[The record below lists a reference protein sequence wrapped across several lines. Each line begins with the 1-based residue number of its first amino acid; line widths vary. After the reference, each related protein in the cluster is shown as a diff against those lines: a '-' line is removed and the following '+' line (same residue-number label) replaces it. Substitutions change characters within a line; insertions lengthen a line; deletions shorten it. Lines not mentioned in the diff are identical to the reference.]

1 MITLIILSVVF
12 SAVFA
17 LSYKVAVHK
26 NCNLQVVNAWMYVG
40 GFLTMLAFLLIKGHF
55 IYHPMAV
62 ILAASSGILSFTAT
76 LTFFLH
82 INEGQLSVSW
92 TVISLSAAFPVLAS
106 ILIWHEQPSPKQII
120 GLILVVAALILFGR
134 KEINNSELD
143 K

>member
-1 MITLIILSVVF
+1 MTTLIIVLSVVF

-17 LSYKVAVHK
+17 LFYKVAVHK

-40 GFLTMLAFLLIKGHF
+40 GFLTMLAFILIKGHLN
-55 IYHPMAV
+55 YHSLAV
-62 ILAASSGILSFTAT
+62 ILAVSSGILSFTAT

-82 INEGQLSVSW
+82 IDKGQLSVSW

-106 ILIWHEQPSPKQII
+106 IFIWHEQPSFEQKI

-134 KEINNSELD
+134 KEINSELN